1 MQKPSE
7 LYMISEPEAPAAAN
21 VVPIAT
27 SAAASPP
34 RLREH
39 SWRDLMRSLQKS
51 QAAHK
56 PLP

>member
-34 RLREH
+34 RPREH
-39 SWRDLMRSLQKS
+39 SWRDLMRRLQKS
-51 QAAHK
+51 PPPHK
-56 PLP
+56 PLA

>member
-1 MQKPSE
+1 MQKRSE

-21 VVPIAT
+21 VIPIDA
-27 SAAASPP
+27 SAAALPP
-34 RLREH
+34 RPRER
-39 SWRDLMRSLQKS
+39 SWRELMRSLQKS

>member
-1 MQKPSE
+1 MQKRSE

-34 RLREH
+34 RPREH
-39 SWRDLMRSLQKS
+39 SWRELMRSLQKS
-51 QAAHK
+51 QAQHK

>member
-21 VVPIAT
+21 VIPIDA

-34 RLREH
+34 RPRER
-39 SWRDLMRSLQKS
+39 SWRELMRSLQKS
-51 QAAHK
+51 QAPHK

>member
-7 LYMISEPEAPAAAN
+7 LYMISEPEASAAAN
-21 VVPIAT
+21 VVPIAS

-34 RLREH
+34 RPREH
-39 SWRDLMRSLQKS
+39 SWRELMRSLQKS

>member
-1 MQKPSE
+1 MQKRSE
-7 LYMISEPEAPAAAN
+7 LYMISEPEAPAAVD
-21 VVPIAT
+21 VVPVAT

-34 RLREH
+34 RPREH
-39 SWRDLMRSLQKS
+39 SWRELMRSLQKS